1 MGGYGTWGINE
12 NGEMV
17 YEGLVSTFAM
27 GQGQMTLNFVD
38 NVATFASFQTLA
50 RYDAIFIEYKF

>member
-1 MGGYGTWGINE
+1 MGNNE

-17 YEGLVSTFAM
+17 YEGLVSIAM

-38 NVATFASFQTLA
+38 NVATFASIPNTCQ
-50 RYDAIFIEYKF
+50 I